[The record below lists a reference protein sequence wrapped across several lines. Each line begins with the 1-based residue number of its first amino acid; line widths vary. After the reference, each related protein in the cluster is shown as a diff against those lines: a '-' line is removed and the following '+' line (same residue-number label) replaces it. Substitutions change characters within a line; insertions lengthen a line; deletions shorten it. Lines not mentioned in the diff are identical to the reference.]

1 MLSLLKKLWNWL
13 KSLFIA
19 SPRAINPKEVKN
31 TPPEPS
37 DGEYEGILMGLFEQ
51 VAAGTTTGGLR
62 GWLYSRHCNDKKLAR
77 WLEVKSEEWLLYPE
91 DYQTL
96 GRDLAALGKVM
107 TGNLG
112 EVSQRISLQLRDA
125 VRDVSGVEG
134 ENLSPKET
142 DLTEV
147 VQDAEFWFEQGN
159 QKYMNGDFIGAIAS
173 YDQALEIKPDF
184 HEAWYNR
191 GIALRNLGRFE
202 DAIAS
207 YDQALEIKPDFHE
220 AWNNRGNALRNLGRF
235 EDAIASYDQA
245 LEIKPDFHEAWNNRG
260 IALANLG
267 RFEDA
272 IASYDQALEIKPDYY
287 EAWNNRGIALAN
299 LGRFED
305 AIASY
310 DQALEIKPDY
320 YEAWNNRGNALRN
333 LGRFEDAIAS
343 YDQALEIKPEYH
355 EAWYNRGIALGNLGR
370 FEEEIASYDRAL
382 EIKPDKHEAW
392 NNRGVALGN
401 LGRFEE
407 AIASWDRAL
416 EFKPDYHDAWNYR
429 GIALANLGR
438 FEEAIASYDRA
449 LEIKPDYHDAWNYRG
464 IALANLGRFEEAIA
478 SYDRALEIKPDYHDA
493 WNNRGVAL
501 GNLGRFE
508 EALTSYDKALEI
520 KPDLHQA
527 WYNRGWS
534 VCSLSKNRV
543 STPSLEALIYRKP
556 IVALNDREP
565 HIFALR
571 EALPHLIQGSPPW
584 GQIYRYL
591 GEAYLEHSQYK
602 EKASPYWREAIRHYQ
617 TALPILSEK
626 DFPEDHLE
634 ILQGLIR
641 AHLSL
646 QEIPEARFYQQQG
659 RHLFTRLRAQ
669 KRDKPAFEAK
679 FSSFSHLEIDLLIEE
694 NHPLDAIE
702 QAEFYKNRCL
712 TWILDNWQENP
723 TSPDY
728 ATIQSLTGPNKAIIY
743 WYLSEDNL
751 TTFIITAEADPV
763 IVEPEQRR
771 QPARQFRTWLTE
783 WDKQYRDYASKKETE
798 NKQNHPWRLSLN
810 SRFAELKRILQID
823 KILEPLPVSVDS
835 LILIPHR
842 DLHRFP
848 LHTLFPEKYTA
859 TYLPSAQVG
868 LRPQSGDSSYS
879 PLLSVEDPKTEQK
892 PMDFAQLESAI
903 ISHILQPSQRISPK
917 KASRENVRK
926 ALENAHKTFHFT
938 GHGFYDS
945 FRPQESAIALS
956 DGLLTVR
963 DINKLN
969 LSSYRLVCLA
979 ACETALTGKDGITT
993 EYVGLVSAFL
1003 AAGATNV
1010 VSTLWPV
1017 KEISS
1022 AWFMINFYQRLL
1034 AGESPALA
1042 LKNTQNWLKNIT
1054 WQQLANWIEQLGQ
1067 LPDLREGVDRLEVRA
1082 ANILKEGSTIGLD
1095 QLTEYSDPY
1104 HWAAYTLTGQD

>member
-19 SPRAINPKEVKN
+19 SPKAINPKEVKN

-62 GWLYSRHCNDKKLAR
+62 GWLYSRHCDDKKLAR
-77 WLEVKSEEWLLYPE
+77 WLGVKSEEWLQYPE

-134 ENLSPKET
+134 ENLGPKET

-147 VQDAEFWFEQGN
+147 VQDAAFWFEQGY

-173 YDQALEIKPDF
+173 WDRALEMKPDYHGAWYNRGNALGNLGRLEEAIASYDRALQIKPDDHYAWNSRGVTLNNLGRYEEALASSDKALEIKPDF
-184 HEAWYNR
+184 YHAWYVRGFALNGLGRFEQAIASCDQALEMKPDYPDAWSSR
-191 GIALRNLGRFE
+191 GIALYNLGRF
-202 DAIAS
+202 A
-207 YDQALEIKPDFHE
+207 E
-220 AWNNRGNALRNLGRF
+220 A
-235 EDAIASYDQA
+235 
-245 LEIKPDFHEAWNNRG
+245 
-260 IALANLG
+260 
-267 RFEDA
+267 
-272 IASYDQALEIKPDYY
+272 
-287 EAWNNRGIALAN
+287 
-299 LGRFED
+299 
-305 AIASY
+305 
-310 DQALEIKPDY
+310 
-320 YEAWNNRGNALRN
+320 
-333 LGRFEDAIAS
+333 
-343 YDQALEIKPEYH
+343 
-355 EAWYNRGIALGNLGR
+355 
-370 FEEEIASYDRAL
+370 IASYDRAL
-382 EIKPDKHEAW
+382 EIKPDDHYAWHIRGVALRNLGRFEQAIASYDRALEIKPDDHEAW
-392 NNRGVALGN
+392 NNRGIALVN
-401 LGRFEE
+401 LGR
-407 AIASWDRAL
+407 L
-416 EFKPDYHDAWNYR
+416 
-429 GIALANLGR
+429 
-438 FEEAIASYDRA
+438 EEAIASYDRA

-464 IALANLGRFEEAIA
+464 IALADLGRFEQAIASYDKALEIKPDKHEAWHNRGVALHKLGRLAEAIASWDRALEIKPDKHEAWYNRGVALGNLGRLEEAIA
-478 SYDRALEIKPDYHDA
+478 SYDRALEIKPDFH
-493 WNNRGVAL
+493 L
-501 GNLGRFE
+501 
-508 EALTSYDKALEI
+508 
-520 KPDLHQA
+520 A
-527 WYNRGWS
+527 WYNRGWA
-534 VCSLSKNRV
+534 VCSLSKNRI

-591 GEAYLEHSQYK
+591 GDAYLEHSRYK
-602 EKASPYWREAIRHYQ
+602 ENASPYWREAIRHYQ
-617 TALPILSEK
+617 IALPILSEK
-626 DFPEDHLE
+626 DFPEDHLK

-751 TTFIITAEADPV
+751 TTFIITPEADPV

-783 WDKQYRDYASKKETE
+783 WDKQYLDYASKKETE

-868 LRPQSGDSSYS
+868 LRTQSSDFSYS

-993 EYVGLVSAFL
+993 EYVGLVSAFR

-1022 AWFMINFYQRLL
+1022 AWFMVNFYQRLL

-1082 ANILKEGSTIGLD
+1082 ANTLKEGSTIGLD

>member
-19 SPRAINPKEVKN
+19 SPKAINPKKVKN

-62 GWLYSRHCNDKKLAR
+62 GWLYSRHCDDKKLAR
-77 WLEVKSEEWLLYPE
+77 WLEVKSEEWLRYPE

-125 VRDVSGVEG
+125 VRDVSSVEG
-134 ENLSPKET
+134 ENLCSKET

-147 VQDAEFWFEQGN
+147 VQDAEFWFVQGY

-173 YDQALEIKPDF
+173 F
-184 HEAWYNR
+184 
-191 GIALRNLGRFE
+191 
-202 DAIAS
+202 
-207 YDQALEIKPDFHE
+207 
-220 AWNNRGNALRNLGRF
+220 
-235 EDAIASYDQA
+235 
-245 LEIKPDFHEAWNNRG
+245 
-260 IALANLG
+260 
-267 RFEDA
+267 
-272 IASYDQALEIKPDYY
+272 
-287 EAWNNRGIALAN
+287 
-299 LGRFED
+299 
-305 AIASY
+305 
-310 DQALEIKPDY
+310 
-320 YEAWNNRGNALRN
+320 
-333 LGRFEDAIAS
+333 
-343 YDQALEIKPEYH
+343 
-355 EAWYNRGIALGNLGR
+355 
-370 FEEEIASYDRAL
+370 DRAL

-392 NNRGVALGN
+392 NYRGIALDD
-401 LGRFEE
+401 LGRLEE

-416 EFKPDYHDAWNYR
+416 EMKPDYPNAWSSR
-429 GIALANLGR
+429 GIALLNLGRFEEAIASFDRALEIKPDYPNAWSSRGIALLNLGRFEEAIASFDRALEIKPDYPNAWVSRGIALGNLGR

-449 LEIKPDYHDAWNYRG
+449 LEFKPDYHLAWYNRGIELKNLGRFEEAIASFDRALEIKPDYYYAWNNRG
-464 IALANLGRFEEAIA
+464 IALDNLGRFEEAIA
-478 SYDRALEIKPDYHDA
+478 SYDKALEFKPDYHEA
-493 WNNRGVAL
+493 WYGRGIAL
-501 GNLGRFE
+501 DNLGRFE
-508 EALTSYDKALEI
+508 EAIASYDKALEF
-520 KPDLHQA
+520 KPDYHEA
-527 WYNRGWS
+527 WYGRGWA
-534 VCSLSKNRV
+534 VCSLSKNRI

-617 TALPILSEK
+617 IALPILTEK

-712 TWILDNWQENP
+712 TWILDSWQENP

-751 TTFIITAEADPV
+751 TTFIITPEADPV

-783 WDKQYRDYASKKETE
+783 WDKQYLDYASKKETD

-810 SRFAELKRILQID
+810 SRFAQLKRILQID

-868 LRPQSGDSSYS
+868 LRTQSGDSSYS

-892 PMDFAQLESAI
+892 PMDLAQLESAI
-903 ISHILQPSQRISPK
+903 ISHILQPSQRISPE
-917 KASRENVRK
+917 KASRENVPK

-993 EYVGLVSAFL
+993 EYVGLVSAFR

-1104 HWAAYTLTGQD
+1104 YWAAYTLTGQD

>member
-19 SPRAINPKEVKN
+19 SPKAINPKEVEN

-62 GWLYSRHCNDKKLAR
+62 GWLYSRHCDDKKLAR
-77 WLEVKSEEWLLYPE
+77 WLEVKSEEWLQYPE

-125 VRDVSGVEG
+125 VRDVSGVEE
-134 ENLSPKET
+134 ENLGPKET

-147 VQDAEFWFEQGN
+147 QKFYQLLNQGKTSTTQRLSTANNTPIVQDAEFWFEQGY
-159 QKYMNGDFIGAIAS
+159 QKAINGDFIGAIAS
-173 YDQALEIKPDF
+173 YDRALEFKPDDHEAWHIRGIALVNLGRFEEAIASWDRALEMKPDYPDAWFIRGIALGHLGRFEQAIASYDRALEIKPDDHEAWNNRGIALHSLGRFEQAIASYDRALEIKPDF
-184 HEAWYNR
+184 HDAWNNR
-191 GIALRNLGRFE
+191 GNALHSLGRFE
-202 DAIAS
+202 QAIAS
-207 YDQALEIKPDFHE
+207 CDRALEIKPDYHE
-220 AWNNRGNALRNLGRF
+220 AWNNRGNALH
-235 EDAIASYDQA
+235 S
-245 LEIKPDFHEAWNNRG
+245 
-260 IALANLG
+260 
-267 RFEDA
+267 
-272 IASYDQALEIKPDYY
+272 
-287 EAWNNRGIALAN
+287 
-299 LGRFED
+299 
-305 AIASY
+305 
-310 DQALEIKPDY
+310 
-320 YEAWNNRGNALRN
+320 
-333 LGRFEDAIAS
+333 
-343 YDQALEIKPEYH
+343 
-355 EAWYNRGIALGNLGR
+355 LGR
-370 FEEEIASYDRAL
+370 FEEAIASYDRAL
-382 EIKPDKHEAW
+382 EIKPDKHEAWYNRGVALRNLGRYEDAIASYDRALEIKPDKHEAWYNRGVALRNLGRYEDAIASYDRALEIKPDYHEAW

-407 AIASWDRAL
+407 AIAS
-416 EFKPDYHDAWNYR
+416 
-429 GIALANLGR
+429 
-438 FEEAIASYDRA
+438 YDRA
-449 LEIKPDYHDAWNYRG
+449 LEIKPDYPEAWYNRG
-464 IALANLGRFEEAIA
+464 NALADLGRFAEAIA
-478 SYDRALEIKPDYHDA
+478 
-493 WNNRGVAL
+493 
-501 GNLGRFE
+501 
-508 EALTSYDKALEI
+508 SYDKALEI
-520 KPDLHQA
+520 QPDFHQA
-527 WYNRGWS
+527 WNGRGWA
-534 VCSLSKNRV
+534 VCSLSKNRI

-556 IVALNDREP
+556 IIALNDREP

-617 TALPILSEK
+617 IALPILSEK

-669 KRDKPAFEAK
+669 KRDKPAFERK

-728 ATIQSLTGPNKAIIY
+728 ATIQSLTDPNKAIIY

-783 WDKQYRDYASKKETE
+783 WDKQYLDYASKKETE

>member
-62 GWLYSRHCNDKKLAR
+62 GWLYSRHCDDKKLAR
-77 WLEVKSEEWLLYPE
+77 WLGVKSEEWLQYPE

-134 ENLSPKET
+134 ENLCSKET

-159 QKYMNGDFIGAIAS
+159 QKAINGDFIGAIAS
-173 YDQALEIKPDF
+173 YDQALEFKPDDHYAWNIRGAALGNLGRFEQAIASWDRALEIKPDYYYAWNNRGIALANLGRLEEAIASYDRALEFKPDYPDAWHNRGVALHKLGRLEEAIASYDQALEFKPDYHEAWFIRGVALRNLGRFEQAIAFFDRALEIKPDFHEAWDNRGIALANLGRHEEAIASYDRALEIKPDDPDAWNNRGIALGKLGRLEEAIASYDQALEIKPDDHEAWHNRGIALHKLGRLEEAIASYDQALEIKPDDHEAWNNRGNALDNLGRFEEAIASFDRALEIKPDF

-191 GIALRNLGRFE
+191 GIALKNLGR
-202 DAIAS
+202 
-207 YDQALEIKPDFHE
+207 L
-220 AWNNRGNALRNLGRF
+220 
-235 EDAIASYDQA
+235 
-245 LEIKPDFHEAWNNRG
+245 
-260 IALANLG
+260 
-267 RFEDA
+267 
-272 IASYDQALEIKPDYY
+272 
-287 EAWNNRGIALAN
+287 
-299 LGRFED
+299 
-305 AIASY
+305 
-310 DQALEIKPDY
+310 
-320 YEAWNNRGNALRN
+320 
-333 LGRFEDAIAS
+333 
-343 YDQALEIKPEYH
+343 
-355 EAWYNRGIALGNLGR
+355 
-370 FEEEIASYDRAL
+370 
-382 EIKPDKHEAW
+382 
-392 NNRGVALGN
+392 
-401 LGRFEE
+401 
-407 AIASWDRAL
+407 
-416 EFKPDYHDAWNYR
+416 
-429 GIALANLGR
+429 
-438 FEEAIASYDRA
+438 EEAIASYDRA
-449 LEIKPDYHDAWNYRG
+449 LEIKPDFHEAWYNRG
-464 IALANLGRFEEAIA
+464 ITLADLGRFEQAIA
-478 SYDRALEIKPDYHDA
+478 SFDRALEIKPDFH
-493 WNNRGVAL
+493 L
-501 GNLGRFE
+501 
-508 EALTSYDKALEI
+508 
-520 KPDLHQA
+520 A
-527 WYNRGWS
+527 WYGRGWA
-534 VCSLSKNRV
+534 VCSLSKNRI

-571 EALPHLIQGSPPW
+571 EAVPHLIQGSPPW

-591 GEAYLEHSQYK
+591 GDAYLEHSRYK
-602 EKASPYWREAIRHYQ
+602 ENASPYWREAIRHYQ
-617 TALPILSEK
+617 IALPILSEK

-751 TTFIITAEADPV
+751 TTFIITPEADPV
-763 IVEPEQRR
+763 ILEPEQRR

-783 WDKQYRDYASKKETE
+783 WDKQYLDYASKKETE

-810 SRFAELKRILQID
+810 SRFAQLKRILQID

-868 LRPQSGDSSYS
+868 LRPQSGDFSYS

-917 KASRENVRK
+917 KASRENVPK

-1022 AWFMINFYQRLL
+1022 AWFMVNFYQRLL
-1034 AGESPALA
+1034 AGESPSLA

-1082 ANILKEGSTIGLD
+1082 ANTLKEGSTIGLD

>member
-19 SPRAINPKEVKN
+19 SPKAINPKEVKN

-51 VAAGTTTGGLR
+51 VAAGTTTDGLR
-62 GWLYSRHCNDKKLAR
+62 GWLHSRHCDDKKLAR
-77 WLEVKSEEWLLYPE
+77 WLEVKSEEWLRYPE

-96 GRDLAALGKVM
+96 GRNLAALGKVM

-125 VRDVSGVEG
+125 VRDVSGVEE
-134 ENLSPKET
+134 ENLDSKET

-147 VQDAEFWFEQGN
+147 VQDVAFWFEQGY

-173 YDQALEIKPDF
+173 YDRALEIKPDDHEAWYNRGFALGNLGRLEEAIASYDRALEIKPDF

-191 GIALRNLGRFE
+191 GIALKNLGRLE
-202 DAIAS
+202 EAIAS
-207 YDQALEIKPDFHE
+207 YDRALEIKPDDHL
-220 AWNNRGNALRNLGRF
+220 AWTNRGIALKNLGRF
-235 EDAIASYDQA
+235 EQAIASYDRA
-245 LEIKPDFHEAWNNRG
+245 LEVKPD
-260 IALANLG
+260 
-267 RFEDA
+267 
-272 IASYDQALEIKPDYY
+272 
-287 EAWNNRGIALAN
+287 
-299 LGRFED
+299 
-305 AIASY
+305 
-310 DQALEIKPDY
+310 
-320 YEAWNNRGNALRN
+320 
-333 LGRFEDAIAS
+333 
-343 YDQALEIKPEYH
+343 YH

-370 FEEEIASYDRAL
+370 FEDAIASCDQALEIKPDYPDAWSSRGIALYNLGRFEQAIASYDRAL
-382 EIKPDKHEAW
+382 EIKPDYHEAW
-392 NNRGVALGN
+392 YNRGIALYN
-401 LGRFEE
+401 LGRFEQ
-407 AIASWDRAL
+407 AIASYDRAL
-416 EFKPDYHDAWNYR
+416 EFKPDYHEAWYNR
-429 GIALANLGR
+429 GIALGNLGR
-438 FEEAIASYDRA
+438 LEEAIASYDRA
-449 LEIKPDYHDAWNYRG
+449 LEIKPDDHQAWTNRG
-464 IALANLGRFEEAIA
+464 NALKNLGRLEEAIA
-478 SYDRALEIKPDYHDA
+478 SYDQALEIKPDDHLA
-493 WNNRGVAL
+493 W
-501 GNLGRFE
+501 
-508 EALTSYDKALEI
+508 T
-520 KPDLHQA
+520 
-527 WYNRGWS
+527 NRGWA
-534 VCSLSKNRV
+534 VCSLSKNRI

-591 GEAYLEHSQYK
+591 GQAYLKHSQYK

-626 DFPEDHLE
+626 DFPEDHLK

-712 TWILDNWQENP
+712 TWILDSWQENP

-751 TTFIITAEADPV
+751 TTFIITPEADPV

-771 QPARQFRTWLTE
+771 QPAQQFRTWLTE
-783 WDKQYRDYASKKETE
+783 WDKQYLDYASKKETE

-810 SRFAELKRILQID
+810 SRFAQLKRILQID

-868 LRPQSGDSSYS
+868 LRPQSGDFSYS

-1022 AWFMINFYQRLL
+1022 AWFMVNFYQRLL

-1067 LPDLREGVDRLEVRA
+1067 LPSLTEGVDRLEVRA
-1082 ANILKEGSTIGLD
+1082 ANTLKEGSTIGLD

>member
-19 SPRAINPKEVKN
+19 SPKAINPKEVKN

-62 GWLYSRHCNDKKLAR
+62 GWLYSRYCDDKKLAR
-77 WLEVKSEEWLLYPE
+77 WLGVKSEEWLQYPE

-134 ENLSPKET
+134 ENLGPKET

-159 QKYMNGDFIGAIAS
+159 QKYMNGDLIGAIAS
-173 YDQALEIKPDF
+173 YDQALEIKPDL
-184 HEAWYNR
+184 HEAWNNR
-191 GIALRNLGRFE
+191 GVALRNLGRFE
-202 DAIAS
+202 QAIAS
-207 YDQALEIKPDFHE
+207 YDQALEIKPDKHEAWSNRGNALDNLGRYEEAIASCDKALEIKPDKHEAWYNRGVALVNLGMYEEAIASFDRALEFKPDYHE
-220 AWNNRGNALRNLGRF
+220 AWNNRGSALDDLGRY
-235 EDAIASYDQA
+235 E
-245 LEIKPDFHEAWNNRG
+245 EA
-260 IALANLG
+260 
-267 RFEDA
+267 
-272 IASYDQALEIKPDYY
+272 
-287 EAWNNRGIALAN
+287 
-299 LGRFED
+299 
-305 AIASY
+305 
-310 DQALEIKPDY
+310 
-320 YEAWNNRGNALRN
+320 
-333 LGRFEDAIAS
+333 
-343 YDQALEIKPEYH
+343 
-355 EAWYNRGIALGNLGR
+355 
-370 FEEEIASYDRAL
+370 IASYDRAL

-392 NNRGVALGN
+392 YNRGVALGN
-401 LGRFEE
+401 LGR
-407 AIASWDRAL
+407 
-416 EFKPDYHDAWNYR
+416 Y
-429 GIALANLGR
+429 
-438 FEEAIASYDRA
+438 EEAIASYDRA
-449 LEIKPDYHDAWNYRG
+449 LEIKPDKHEAWTNRG
-464 IALANLGRFEEAIA
+464 NALVNLGRYEEAIA
-478 SYDRALEIKPDYHDA
+478 SYDQALEFKPDFHEAWYNRGVALVNLGMYEEAIASFDQALEIKPDYHKA
-493 WNNRGVAL
+493 WYNRGFAL
-501 GNLGRFE
+501 VDLGRYEEAIASYDQALEFKPDDHEAWYNRGIALYNLGRFE
-508 EALTSYDKALEI
+508 QAIASYDQALEF
-520 KPDLHQA
+520 KPDDHEA
-527 WYNRGWS
+527 WNGRGWAI
-534 VCSLSKNRV
+534 CSLSKNRI

-565 HIFALR
+565 HLFGLR
-571 EALPHLIQGSPPW
+571 EALPHLVQGSPPW

-591 GEAYLEHSQYK
+591 GEAYLEHSQYQG
-602 EKASPYWREAIRHYQ
+602 KASPYCRDAIRHYQ
-617 TALPILSEK
+617 IALPILTEK

-646 QEIPEARFYQQQG
+646 QEITQARFYQQQG
-659 RHLFTRLRAQ
+659 RDLFTRLRAQ
-669 KRDKPAFEAK
+669 KGDKPAFEAK

-728 ATIQSLTGPNKAIIY
+728 ATIQSLTSPNKAIIY

-751 TTFIITAEADPV
+751 TTFIITADADPV
-763 IVEPEQRR
+763 ILEREQRY
-771 QPARQFRTWLTE
+771 QQARQFRTWLTE

-810 SRFAELKRILQID
+810 SRFAQLKRILQID
-823 KILEPLPVSVDS
+823 KILAHLPVSVNS

-868 LRPQSGDSSYS
+868 LRPQSGDFSYS

-926 ALENAHKTFHFT
+926 ALENAYKTFHFT

-945 FRPQESAIALS
+945 FRPQASAIALS

-963 DINKLN
+963 DINGLN

-993 EYVGLVSAFL
+993 EYVGLVSAFR

-1022 AWFMINFYQRLL
+1022 AWFMVNFYQRLL

-1054 WQQLANWIEQLGQ
+1054 WQQLANWIEQLRL
-1067 LPDLREGVDRLEVRA
+1067 LPSLMEGVDRLEVRA

>member
-19 SPRAINPKEVKN
+19 SPKAINPKEVKN

-62 GWLYSRHCNDKKLAR
+62 GWLYSRHCDDKKLAR
-77 WLEVKSEEWLLYPE
+77 WLGVKSEEWLQYPE

-125 VRDVSGVEG
+125 VRDVSSVEG
-134 ENLSPKET
+134 ENLCSKET

-159 QKYMNGDFIGAIAS
+159 QKYMNGDFLGAIAS
-173 YDQALEIKPDF
+173 WDRALEMKPD
-184 HEAWYNR
+184 
-191 GIALRNLGRFE
+191 
-202 DAIAS
+202 D
-207 YDQALEIKPDFHE
+207 HE
-220 AWNNRGNALRNLGRF
+220 AWNNRGVALGNLGRL
-235 EDAIASYDQA
+235 EEAIASYDRA
-245 LEIKPDFHEAWNNRG
+245 LEMKPDYHEAWHIRG
-260 IALANLG
+260 IALYNLG
-267 RFEDA
+267 RLEEA
-272 IASYDQALEIKPDYY
+272 IASDDRALEIKPDYY
-287 EAWNNRGIALAN
+287 YAWNNRGV
-299 LGRFED
+299 
-305 AIASY
+305 
-310 DQALEIKPDY
+310 
-320 YEAWNNRGNALRN
+320 
-333 LGRFEDAIAS
+333 
-343 YDQALEIKPEYH
+343 
-355 EAWYNRGIALGNLGR
+355 ALGNLGR
-370 FEEEIASYDRAL
+370 FEQAIASYDRALEFKPDYHQAWDNRGSALDDLGRFEDAIASYDRAL

-392 NNRGVALGN
+392 NNRGNALAN

-407 AIASWDRAL
+407 AIASYDRAL
-416 EFKPDYHDAWNYR
+416 EFKPDLHQAWNNRGNALADLGRLEEAIASYDRALEIKPDDYYAWNKR
-429 GIALANLGR
+429 GIALDNLGR

-449 LEIKPDYHDAWNYRG
+449 LEIKPDYY
-464 IALANLGRFEEAIA
+464 
-478 SYDRALEIKPDYHDA
+478 YA

-508 EALTSYDKALEI
+508 QAIASYDRALEI
-520 KPDLHQA
+520 KPDKHEA
-527 WYNRGWS
+527 WYGRGGA
-534 VCSLSKNRV
+534 VCSLSKNRI

-591 GEAYLEHSQYK
+591 GEAYLGHSQYK
-602 EKASPYWREAIRHYQ
+602 ENASPYWREAIRHYQ
-617 TALPILSEK
+617 IALPILTEK

-712 TWILDNWQENP
+712 TWILDSWQENP

-728 ATIQSLTGPNKAIIY
+728 ATIQSLTSPNKAIIY

-751 TTFIITAEADPV
+751 TTFIITPEADPV
-763 IVEPEQRR
+763 ILEPEQRR

-783 WDKQYRDYASKKETE
+783 WDKQYLDYASKKETE

-810 SRFAELKRILQID
+810 SRFAQLKRILQID

-868 LRPQSGDSSYS
+868 LRPQSSDFSYS

-1034 AGESPALA
+1034 AGESPSLA

-1054 WQQLANWIEQLGQ
+1054 WQQIANWIEQLGQ

-1082 ANILKEGSTIGLD
+1082 ANTLKEGSTIGLD

>member
-19 SPRAINPKEVKN
+19 SPKAINPKEVKN

-62 GWLYSRHCNDKKLAR
+62 GWLYSRHCDDKKLAR
-77 WLEVKSEEWLLYPE
+77 WLEVKSEEWLQYPE

-134 ENLSPKET
+134 ENLCPKET

-159 QKYMNGDFIGAIAS
+159 QKYMNGDFIGEIAS
-173 YDQALEIKPDF
+173 YDQALEFKPD
-184 HEAWYNR
+184 
-191 GIALRNLGRFE
+191 
-202 DAIAS
+202 D
-207 YDQALEIKPDFHE
+207 PD
-220 AWNNRGNALRNLGRF
+220 
-235 EDAIASYDQA
+235 
-245 LEIKPDFHEAWNNRG
+245 
-260 IALANLG
+260 
-267 RFEDA
+267 
-272 IASYDQALEIKPDYY
+272 
-287 EAWNNRGIALAN
+287 
-299 LGRFED
+299 
-305 AIASY
+305 
-310 DQALEIKPDY
+310 
-320 YEAWNNRGNALRN
+320 
-333 LGRFEDAIAS
+333 
-343 YDQALEIKPEYH
+343 
-355 EAWYNRGIALGNLGR
+355 
-370 FEEEIASYDRAL
+370 
-382 EIKPDKHEAW
+382 AW

-401 LGRFEE
+401 LGRFEQ
-407 AIASWDRAL
+407 AIASFDRALEIKPDYHQAWDNRGIALHKLGRFEQAIASYDRAL
-416 EFKPDYHDAWNYR
+416 EFKPDFHEAWINR
-429 GIALANLGR
+429 GVALGNLGR

-449 LEIKPDYHDAWNYRG
+449 LEIKPDLHQAWYNRG
-464 IALANLGRFEEAIA
+464 IALRNLGRLAEAIASYDRALEIKPDDHEAWNNRGIALRDLGRLEEAIA
-478 SYDRALEIKPDYHDA
+478 SYDRALEIKPDFHEAWYNRGIALGNLGRLEEAIASYDQALEFKPDKHEAWNNRGIALGNLGRLAEAIASYDRALEIKPDDHDA

-501 GNLGRFE
+501 ADLGRFE
-508 EALTSYDKALEI
+508 QAIASYDRALEI
-520 KPDLHQA
+520 KPDFHLA
-527 WYNRGWS
+527 WYGRGWA

-571 EALPHLIQGSPPW
+571 EALTHLIQGSPPW

-591 GEAYLEHSQYK
+591 GEAYLKHSQYK
-602 EKASPYWREAIRHYQ
+602 ENASPYWREAIRHYQ
-617 TALPILSEK
+617 IALPILSEK

-669 KRDKPAFEAK
+669 KRDKPAFERK

-751 TTFIITAEADPV
+751 TTFIITPEADPV

-783 WDKQYRDYASKKETE
+783 WDKQYLDYASKKETE

-810 SRFAELKRILQID
+810 SRFAQLKRILQID

-903 ISHILQPSQRISPK
+903 ISHILQPSQRISTK
-917 KASRENVRK
+917 KASRENVRN

-938 GHGFYDS
+938 GHGYYDS
-945 FRPQESAIALS
+945 FRPQASAIALS

-963 DINKLN
+963 DIRALN

-1067 LPDLREGVDRLEVRA
+1067 LPDLMEWVDRLEARA

-1104 HWAAYTLTGQD
+1104 YWAAYTLTGQD

>member
-1 MLSLLKKLWNWL
+1 MISLLKKLWNWL
-13 KSLFIA
+13 KSLFIG
-19 SPRAINPKEVKN
+19 SPKAVNPEKVQKS
-31 TPPEPS
+31 PPEPS

-62 GWLYSRHCNDKKLAR
+62 GWLYSRYCDDKKLAR
-77 WLEVKSEEWLLYPE
+77 WLGVKSEEWLQYPE

-125 VRDVSGVEG
+125 VRDVSSVEG
-134 ENLSPKET
+134 ENLGPKET

-173 YDQALEIKPDF
+173 FDQALEIKPDLHQAWHNRGIALDDLGRYEEAIASFDRALEIKPDDHQAWNGRGIALGNLGRYEQAIASCDRALEIKPDDHKAWNGRGIALDNLGRYEEAVASYDQALEIKPDY
-184 HEAWYNR
+184 HQAWYNR
-191 GIALRNLGRFE
+191 GIALDDLGRYEEAIASFDRALEIKPDDHQAWNNRGVALGNLGRYE
-202 DAIAS
+202 EAIAS
-207 YDQALEIKPDFHE
+207 YDQALEIKPDFHQ
-220 AWNNRGNALRNLGRF
+220 AWYNRGVALGNLGRY
-235 EDAIASYDQA
+235 EEAIASYDQA
-245 LEIKPDFHEAWNNRG
+245 LEIKPDFHQAW
-260 IALANLG
+260 
-267 RFEDA
+267 
-272 IASYDQALEIKPDYY
+272 Y
-287 EAWNNRGIALAN
+287 
-299 LGRFED
+299 
-305 AIASY
+305 
-310 DQALEIKPDY
+310 
-320 YEAWNNRGNALRN
+320 NRGNALDN
-333 LGRFEDAIAS
+333 LGR
-343 YDQALEIKPEYH
+343 Y
-355 EAWYNRGIALGNLGR
+355 
-370 FEEEIASYDRAL
+370 
-382 EIKPDKHEAW
+382 
-392 NNRGVALGN
+392 
-401 LGRFEE
+401 
-407 AIASWDRAL
+407 
-416 EFKPDYHDAWNYR
+416 
-429 GIALANLGR
+429 
-438 FEEAIASYDRA
+438 EEAIASYDRA
-449 LEIKPDYHDAWNYRG
+449 LEIKPDFHQAWHNRG
-464 IALANLGRFEEAIA
+464 NALVNLGRYEEAIA
-478 SYDRALEIKPDYHDA
+478 SHDRALEFKPDYH
-493 WNNRGVAL
+493 
-501 GNLGRFE
+501 
-508 EALTSYDKALEI
+508 K
-520 KPDLHQA
+520 A
-527 WYNRGWS
+527 WYNRGRAI
-534 VCSLSKNRV
+534 CSLSKNRI

-565 HIFALR
+565 HLFGLR
-571 EALPHLIQGSPPW
+571 EALPHLVQGSPPW

-591 GEAYLEHSQYK
+591 GEAYLEHSRYK
-602 EKASPYWREAIRHYQ
+602 EKASPYCRDAIRHYQ
-617 TALPILSEK
+617 IALPILTEK
-626 DFPEDHLE
+626 DFPKDHLE

-646 QEIPEARFYQQQG
+646 QEITQARFYQQQG
-659 RHLFTRLRAQ
+659 RDLFTRLRAQ
-669 KRDKPAFEAK
+669 KGDKPAFEAK

-728 ATIQSLTGPNKAIIY
+728 ATIQSLTSPDKAIIY

-751 TTFIITAEADPV
+751 TTFIITADADPV
-763 IVEPEQRR
+763 ILEREQRY
-771 QPARQFRTWLTE
+771 QQARQFRTWLTE

-810 SRFAELKRILQID
+810 SRFAQLKRILQID
-823 KILEPLPVSVDS
+823 KILAHLPVSVNS

-868 LRPQSGDSSYS
+868 LRPQSSDFSYS
-879 PLLSVEDPKTEQK
+879 PLL
-892 PMDFAQLESAI
+892 
-903 ISHILQPSQRISPK
+903 RK

-926 ALENAHKTFHFT
+926 ALENAYKTFHFT

-945 FRPQESAIALS
+945 FRPQASAIALS

-963 DINKLN
+963 DINGLN

-993 EYVGLVSAFL
+993 EYVGLVSAFR

-1054 WQQLANWIEQLGQ
+1054 WQQLADWIEQLRQ
-1067 LPDLREGVDRLEVRA
+1067 LPSLMEGVDRLEVRA

>member
-13 KSLFIA
+13 KSLFIG
-19 SPRAINPKEVKN
+19 SPKAINPKEVKN

-62 GWLYSRHCNDKKLAR
+62 GWLYSRHCDDKKLAR
-77 WLEVKSEEWLLYPE
+77 WLGVKSEEWLQYPE

-125 VRDVSGVEG
+125 VRDVSGVEE
-134 ENLSPKET
+134 ENLGPKET

-147 VQDAEFWFEQGN
+147 VQDAAFWFEQGY
-159 QKYMNGDFIGAIAS
+159 QKAINGDFIGAIAS
-173 YDQALEIKPDF
+173 WDRALEIKPDY

-191 GIALRNLGRFE
+191 GV
-202 DAIAS
+202 
-207 YDQALEIKPDFHE
+207 
-220 AWNNRGNALRNLGRF
+220 
-235 EDAIASYDQA
+235 
-245 LEIKPDFHEAWNNRG
+245 
-260 IALANLG
+260 ALANLG
-267 RFEDA
+267 RFE
-272 IASYDQALEIKPDYY
+272 QA
-287 EAWNNRGIALAN
+287 
-299 LGRFED
+299 
-305 AIASY
+305 
-310 DQALEIKPDY
+310 
-320 YEAWNNRGNALRN
+320 
-333 LGRFEDAIAS
+333 
-343 YDQALEIKPEYH
+343 
-355 EAWYNRGIALGNLGR
+355 
-370 FEEEIASYDRAL
+370 IASYDRAL
-382 EIKPDKHEAW
+382 EIKPDLHEAW
-392 NNRGVALGN
+392 NNRGVALAN
-401 LGRFEE
+401 LGRLEQ
-407 AIASWDRAL
+407 AIASYDRAL
-416 EFKPDYHDAWNYR
+416 EIKPDDPDAWNYR

-438 FEEAIASYDRA
+438 FEQAIASYDRA
-449 LEIKPDYHDAWNYRG
+449 LEIKPDYHEAWYNRGVALGNLGRFEQAIASYDRALEIKPDYHEAWYNRGVALANLGRLEQAIASYDRALEIKPDLHEAWNNRGVALANLGRLEQAIASYDRALEIKPDDPDAWNYRG
-464 IALANLGRFEEAIA
+464 IALANLGRFEQAIA
-478 SYDRALEIKPDYHDA
+478 SYDRALEIKPDYHEAWYNRGVALANLGRLEQAIASYDRALEIKPDLHEA

-501 GNLGRFE
+501 ANLGRFE
-508 EALTSYDKALEI
+508 QAIASYDRALEI
-520 KPDLHQA
+520 KPDYHEA
-527 WYNRGWS
+527 WNNRGWA

-617 TALPILSEK
+617 IALPILTEK

-712 TWILDNWQENP
+712 TWILDSWQENP

-728 ATIQSLTGPNKAIIY
+728 ATIQSLTSPNKAIIY

-771 QPARQFRTWLTE
+771 QLARQFRTWLTE
-783 WDKQYRDYASKKETE
+783 WDKQYLDYASKKETE

-810 SRFAELKRILQID
+810 SRFAQLKRILQID

-993 EYVGLVSAFL
+993 EYVGLVSAFR

-1034 AGESPALA
+1034 TGESPALA

-1067 LPDLREGVDRLEVRA
+1067 LPDLREGVDRLEARA
-1082 ANILKEGSTIGLD
+1082 ANTLKEGSTIGLD
-1095 QLTEYSDPY
+1095 QLTEYGDPY
-1104 HWAAYTLTGQD
+1104 YWAAYTLTGQD

>member
-13 KSLFIA
+13 KSLFIG
-19 SPRAINPKEVKN
+19 SPKAINPKKVQN

-62 GWLYSRHCNDKKLAR
+62 GWLYSRHCDDKKLAR
-77 WLEVKSEEWLLYPE
+77 WLGVKSEEWLQYPE

-125 VRDVSGVEG
+125 VRDVSSVDG
-134 ENLSPKET
+134 ENLGPKET

-147 VQDAEFWFEQGN
+147 VQDAAFWFEQGY
-159 QKYMNGDFIGAIAS
+159 QKYTNGDFIGAIAS
-173 YDQALEIKPDF
+173 YDRALEIKPDF
-184 HEAWYNR
+184 HQAWNNRGNALDDLGRLEQAIASYDRALEIKPDFHQAWNNRGNALVNLGILEEAIASYDRALEMKPDYPNAWSSRGIALYNLGRFAEAIASYDRALEIKPDDHEAWYNRGIALVNLGRFEQAIASCDRALEFKPDLHEAWNNRGVALYSLGRFEEAIASYDRVLEIKPDYYYAWDIRGAILNNLGRYEEALASSDKALEIKPDFDHAWYVRGFALDGLGRFEEAIASHDRALEIKPDDPDAWNNR

-202 DAIAS
+202 
-207 YDQALEIKPDFHE
+207 QA
-220 AWNNRGNALRNLGRF
+220 
-235 EDAIASYDQA
+235 
-245 LEIKPDFHEAWNNRG
+245 
-260 IALANLG
+260 
-267 RFEDA
+267 
-272 IASYDQALEIKPDYY
+272 
-287 EAWNNRGIALAN
+287 
-299 LGRFED
+299 
-305 AIASY
+305 
-310 DQALEIKPDY
+310 
-320 YEAWNNRGNALRN
+320 
-333 LGRFEDAIAS
+333 
-343 YDQALEIKPEYH
+343 
-355 EAWYNRGIALGNLGR
+355 
-370 FEEEIASYDRAL
+370 IASYDRAL
-382 EIKPDKHEAW
+382 EIKPDDHYAW
-392 NNRGVALGN
+392 HIRGVAL
-401 LGRFEE
+401 R
-407 AIASWDRAL
+407 
-416 EFKPDYHDAWNYR
+416 
-429 GIALANLGR
+429 NLGR

-449 LEIKPDYHDAWNYRG
+449 LEIKPDDHLAWNNRG
-464 IALANLGRFEEAIA
+464 VALHKLGRFEQAIA
-478 SYDRALEIKPDYHDA
+478 SYDRALEIKPDYHQA
-493 WNNRGVAL
+493 WDNRGTA
-501 GNLGRFE
+501 
-508 EALTSYDKALEI
+508 
-520 KPDLHQA
+520 
-527 WYNRGWS
+527 
-534 VCSLSKNRV
+534 VCFLSKNRI

-556 IVALNDREP
+556 IIALNDREP

-591 GEAYLEHSQYK
+591 GQAYLEHSQYK

-617 TALPILSEK
+617 IALPILSEK

-669 KRDKPAFEAK
+669 KPDKPAFEAK

-763 IVEPEQRR
+763 ILEPEQRR

-783 WDKQYRDYASKKETE
+783 WDKQYLDYASKKETE

-810 SRFAELKRILQID
+810 SRFAQLKRILQID

-868 LRPQSGDSSYS
+868 LRPQSSDFSYS

-993 EYVGLVSAFL
+993 EYVGLVSAFR

-1022 AWFMINFYQRLL
+1022 AWFMVNFYQRLL

>member
-19 SPRAINPKEVKN
+19 SPKAVNPEKVQKS
-31 TPPEPS
+31 PPEPS

-62 GWLYSRHCNDKKLAR
+62 GWLYSRYCDDKKLAR
-77 WLEVKSEEWLLYPE
+77 WLGVKSEEWLRHPE

-125 VRDVSGVEG
+125 VRDVSSVEG
-134 ENLSPKET
+134 ENLGSTET
-142 DLTEV
+142 DLTKV
-147 VQDAEFWFEQGN
+147 QKFYQLLNQGKTSTTQRLSTANNIPIVQDAEFWFEQGN

-173 YDQALEIKPDF
+173 WDQALEIKPDYHEAWNGRGIALDDLGRYEEAIASFDQALEFKPDFHQAWNNRGIALDDLGRYEEAIASFDQALEIKPDYYYAWFIRGIALGHLGRYEQAIASFDQALEFKPDDHEAWYNRGVALGNLGRYEEAIASYDQALEIKPDF

-191 GIALRNLGRFE
+191 GV
-202 DAIAS
+202 
-207 YDQALEIKPDFHE
+207 
-220 AWNNRGNALRNLGRF
+220 
-235 EDAIASYDQA
+235 
-245 LEIKPDFHEAWNNRG
+245 
-260 IALANLG
+260 
-267 RFEDA
+267 
-272 IASYDQALEIKPDYY
+272 
-287 EAWNNRGIALAN
+287 
-299 LGRFED
+299 
-305 AIASY
+305 
-310 DQALEIKPDY
+310 
-320 YEAWNNRGNALRN
+320 
-333 LGRFEDAIAS
+333 
-343 YDQALEIKPEYH
+343 
-355 EAWYNRGIALGNLGR
+355 ALGNLGR
-370 FEEEIASYDRAL
+370 YEDAIASYDRAL

-392 NNRGVALGN
+392 TNRGVALGN
-401 LGRFEE
+401 LGR
-407 AIASWDRAL
+407 
-416 EFKPDYHDAWNYR
+416 Y
-429 GIALANLGR
+429 
-438 FEEAIASYDRA
+438 EEAIASYDQA
-449 LEIKPDYHDAWNYRG
+449 LEIKPDFHQAWYNRG
-464 IALANLGRFEEAIA
+464 NALGNLGRYEEAIA
-478 SYDRALEIKPDYHDA
+478 SYDQALEIKPDDHQA
-493 WNNRGVAL
+493 WYGRGFAL
-501 GNLGRFE
+501 GNLGRYE
-508 EALTSYDKALEI
+508 QAIASYDQALEF
-520 KPDLHQA
+520 KPDLHEA
-527 WYNRGWS
+527 WNGRGWAI
-534 VCSLSKNRV
+534 CSLSKNRI

-617 TALPILSEK
+617 IALPILTEK

-659 RHLFTRLRAQ
+659 RDLFTRLRAQ
-669 KRDKPAFEAK
+669 KRDKPAFERK

-728 ATIQSLTGPNKAIIY
+728 ATIQSLTSPNKAIIY

-763 IVEPEQRR
+763 ILEREQRY
-771 QPARQFRTWLTE
+771 QQARQFRTWLTE

-810 SRFAELKRILQID
+810 NCFAELKRILQID
-823 KILEPLPVSVDS
+823 KILAHLPVSVNS

-868 LRPQSGDSSYS
+868 LRPQSGDFSYS

-903 ISHILQPSQRISPK
+903 ISHILQPSARISPK

-926 ALENAHKTFHFT
+926 ALENAYKTFHFT

-963 DINKLN
+963 DINGLN

-993 EYVGLVSAFL
+993 EYVGLVSAFR

-1054 WQQLANWIEQLGQ
+1054 WQQLADWIEQLRL
-1067 LPDLREGVDRLEVRA
+1067 LPSLMEGVDRLEVRA

>member
-1 MLSLLKKLWNWL
+1 MISLLKKLWNWL
-13 KSLFIA
+13 KSLFIG
-19 SPRAINPKEVKN
+19 SPKAVNPEKVQKS
-31 TPPEPS
+31 PPEPS

-62 GWLYSRHCNDKKLAR
+62 GWLYSRYCDDKKLAR
-77 WLEVKSEEWLLYPE
+77 WLGVKSEEWLQYPE

-96 GRDLAALGKVM
+96 AQDLAALGKVM

-125 VRDVSGVEG
+125 VRDVSSVEG
-134 ENLSPKET
+134 ENLGSKET
-142 DLTEV
+142 DLTKV
-147 VQDAEFWFEQGN
+147 QKLYQLLNQGKTSTTQGLSTANNTPIVQDAEFWFEQGY
-159 QKYMNGDFIGAIAS
+159 QKVINGDFIGAIASFDQALEFKPDDHYAWYGRGVALGNLGRDEEAIASYDQALEFKPDLHEAWNKRGVALDNLGRYEEAIASYDQALEFKPDKHEAWTNRGVALDNLGRYEEAIAS

-184 HEAWYNR
+184 HQAWNGR
-191 GIALRNLGRFE
+191 GSALGHLGRYE
-202 DAIAS
+202 QAIAS
-207 YDQALEIKPDFHE
+207 WDQ
-220 AWNNRGNALRNLGRF
+220 
-235 EDAIASYDQA
+235 
-245 LEIKPDFHEAWNNRG
+245 
-260 IALANLG
+260 
-267 RFEDA
+267 
-272 IASYDQALEIKPDYY
+272 
-287 EAWNNRGIALAN
+287 
-299 LGRFED
+299 
-305 AIASY
+305 
-310 DQALEIKPDY
+310 
-320 YEAWNNRGNALRN
+320 
-333 LGRFEDAIAS
+333 
-343 YDQALEIKPEYH
+343 
-355 EAWYNRGIALGNLGR
+355 
-370 FEEEIASYDRAL
+370 AL

-392 NNRGVALGN
+392 NNRGIALVN
-401 LGRFEE
+401 LGR
-407 AIASWDRAL
+407 D
-416 EFKPDYHDAWNYR
+416 
-429 GIALANLGR
+429 
-438 FEEAIASYDRA
+438 EEAIASYDRA
-449 LEIKPDYHDAWNYRG
+449 LEIKPDDHKAWNNRG
-464 IALANLGRFEEAIA
+464 NALGNLGRYEQAIA
-478 SYDRALEIKPDYHDA
+478 SYDRALEIKPDDH
-493 WNNRGVAL
+493 
-501 GNLGRFE
+501 
-508 EALTSYDKALEI
+508 K
-520 KPDLHQA
+520 A
-527 WYNRGWS
+527 WYGRGW
-534 VCSLSKNRV
+534 VICSLSKNRI

-565 HIFALR
+565 HLFGLR
-571 EALPHLIQGSPPW
+571 EALPHLVQGSPPW

-591 GEAYLEHSQYK
+591 GEAYLEHSRYK
-602 EKASPYWREAIRHYQ
+602 EKASPYCRDAIRHYQ
-617 TALPILSEK
+617 IALPILTEK

-646 QEIPEARFYQQQG
+646 QEITQARFYQQQG
-659 RHLFTRLRAQ
+659 RDLFTRLRAQ

-728 ATIQSLTGPNKAIIY
+728 ATIQSLTSPDKAIIY

-751 TTFIITAEADPV
+751 TTFIITADADPV
-763 IVEPEQRR
+763 ILEREQRY
-771 QPARQFRTWLTE
+771 QQARQFRTWLTE

-810 SRFAELKRILQID
+810 NCFAQLKRILQID
-823 KILEPLPVSVDS
+823 KILAHLPVSVNS

-868 LRPQSGDSSYS
+868 LRPQSGDFSYS

-903 ISHILQPSQRISPK
+903 ISHILQPSARISPK

-926 ALENAHKTFHFT
+926 ALENAYKTFHFT

-945 FRPQESAIALS
+945 FRPQASAIALS

-963 DINKLN
+963 DINGLN

-979 ACETALTGKDGITT
+979 ACETALTGKDGINT
-993 EYVGLVSAFL
+993 EYVGLVSAFR

-1022 AWFMINFYQRLL
+1022 SWFMINFYQRLL

-1054 WQQLANWIEQLGQ
+1054 WQQLADWIEQLRL
-1067 LPDLREGVDRLEVRA
+1067 LPSLMEGVDRLEVRA
-1082 ANILKEGSTIGLD
+1082 ANTLKEGSTIGLD

>member
-19 SPRAINPKEVKN
+19 SPKAINPKKVKN

-51 VAAGTTTGGLR
+51 VAAGTTTDGLR
-62 GWLYSRHCNDKKLAR
+62 GWLYSRHCDDKKLAR
-77 WLEVKSEEWLLYPE
+77 WLEVKSEEWLRYPE

-134 ENLSPKET
+134 ENLCPKET

-147 VQDAEFWFEQGN
+147 VQDAAFWFEQGY
-159 QKYMNGDFIGAIAS
+159 QKAINGDFIGAIAS
-173 YDQALEIKPDF
+173 YDRALEIKPDF
-184 HEAWYNR
+184 HQAWDIRGVILNNLGRYEEALASSDKALEIKPDFDHAWYVRGFALDGLGRFEEAIASHDRALEIKPDYPDAWISRGIALYNLGRLEEAIASWDRALEIKPDYPDAWISRGIALYNLGRLEEAIASYDRALEFKPDYPDAWYNR
-191 GIALRNLGRFE
+191 GFALGNLGRLE
-202 DAIAS
+202 EAIAS
-207 YDQALEIKPDFHE
+207 YDQALEFKPDKHE
-220 AWNNRGNALRNLGRF
+220 AWN
-235 EDAIASYDQA
+235 
-245 LEIKPDFHEAWNNRG
+245 
-260 IALANLG
+260 
-267 RFEDA
+267 
-272 IASYDQALEIKPDYY
+272 
-287 EAWNNRGIALAN
+287 
-299 LGRFED
+299 
-305 AIASY
+305 
-310 DQALEIKPDY
+310 
-320 YEAWNNRGNALRN
+320 
-333 LGRFEDAIAS
+333 
-343 YDQALEIKPEYH
+343 
-355 EAWYNRGIALGNLGR
+355 NRGIALGNLGR
-370 FEEEIASYDRAL
+370 FEQAIASYDRAL
-382 EIKPDKHEAW
+382 EIKPDFHDAW
-392 NNRGVALGN
+392 NNRGIALGN
-401 LGRFEE
+401 LGR
-407 AIASWDRAL
+407 
-416 EFKPDYHDAWNYR
+416 
-429 GIALANLGR
+429 LA
-438 FEEAIASYDRA
+438 EAIASYDRA
-449 LEIKPDYHDAWNYRG
+449 LEIKPDD
-464 IALANLGRFEEAIA
+464 
-478 SYDRALEIKPDYHDA
+478 HDA
-493 WNNRGVAL
+493 WNNRGTA
-501 GNLGRFE
+501 
-508 EALTSYDKALEI
+508 
-520 KPDLHQA
+520 
-527 WYNRGWS
+527 

-543 STPSLEALIYRKP
+543 STPSLEALINRKP

-591 GEAYLEHSQYK
+591 GEAYLKHSQYK
-602 EKASPYWREAIRHYQ
+602 ENASPYWREAIRHYQ
-617 TALPILSEK
+617 IALPILSEK

-712 TWILDNWQENP
+712 TWILDSWQENA

-751 TTFIITAEADPV
+751 TTFIITPEADPV

-783 WDKQYRDYASKKETE
+783 WDKQYLDYASKKETE

-810 SRFAELKRILQID
+810 SRFAQLKRILQID

-868 LRPQSGDSSYS
+868 LRPQSGDFSYS

-956 DGLLTVR
+956 DGLLTVQ

-1022 AWFMINFYQRLL
+1022 AWFMVNFYQRLL
-1034 AGESPALA
+1034 AGESPAIA

-1067 LPDLREGVDRLEVRA
+1067 LPSLTEGVDRLEVRA

-1104 HWAAYTLTGQD
+1104 HWAAYTPAILILKSNK

>member
-19 SPRAINPKEVKN
+19 SPKAINPKEVKN

-62 GWLYSRHCNDKKLAR
+62 GWLYSRHCDDKKLAR

-134 ENLSPKET
+134 ENLGSTET

-147 VQDAEFWFEQGN
+147 QKFYQLLNQGKTSTTQRLSTANNIPIVQDAEFWFEQGN

-173 YDQALEIKPDF
+173 FDQALEIKPDF
-184 HEAWYNR
+184 HEAWNGRGVALGNLGRLEEAIASWDRALEIKPDDHEAWYNR
-191 GIALRNLGRFE
+191 GIALRNLGRDE
-202 DAIAS
+202 KAIAS
-207 YDQALEIKPDFHE
+207 YDQALEIKPDFHQ
-220 AWNNRGNALRNLGRF
+220 AWYNRGIALVNLGRY
-235 EDAIASYDQA
+235 EEAIASYDRA
-245 LEIKPDFHEAWNNRG
+245 LEIKPDFHQAWHNRG
-260 IALANLG
+260 VALDNLG
-267 RFEDA
+267 RYEKAIASCDKALEFKPDDHQAWYNRGNALDNLGRDEEAIASLDRALEIKPDKDEAWTNRGVALGNLGRYEEAIASYDRALEIKPDKHYAWTNRGVALRNLGRYEEA
-272 IASYDQALEIKPDYY
+272 IASYDQALEIKPDYH
-287 EAWNNRGIALAN
+287 EAWN
-299 LGRFED
+299 
-305 AIASY
+305 
-310 DQALEIKPDY
+310 
-320 YEAWNNRGNALRN
+320 
-333 LGRFEDAIAS
+333 
-343 YDQALEIKPEYH
+343 
-355 EAWYNRGIALGNLGR
+355 NRGIALGNLGR
-370 FEEEIASYDRAL
+370 YEEAIASYDRAL

-392 NNRGVALGN
+392 TNRGVALVN
-401 LGRFEE
+401 LGR
-407 AIASWDRAL
+407 
-416 EFKPDYHDAWNYR
+416 Y
-429 GIALANLGR
+429 
-438 FEEAIASYDRA
+438 EEAIASYDQA
-449 LEIKPDYHDAWNYRG
+449 LE
-464 IALANLGRFEEAIA
+464 F
-478 SYDRALEIKPDYHDA
+478 
-493 WNNRGVAL
+493 
-501 GNLGRFE
+501 
-508 EALTSYDKALEI
+508 
-520 KPDLHQA
+520 KPDLHEA
-527 WYNRGWS
+527 WDNRGWAI
-534 VCSLSKNRV
+534 CSLSKNRI

-565 HIFALR
+565 HLFGLR
-571 EALPHLIQGSPPW
+571 EALPHLVQGSPPW

-591 GEAYLEHSQYK
+591 GEAYLEHSRYK
-602 EKASPYWREAIRHYQ
+602 EKASPYCRDAIRHYQ
-617 TALPILSEK
+617 IALPILTEK
-626 DFPEDHLE
+626 DFPEDHLK

-646 QEIPEARFYQQQG
+646 QEITQARFYQQQG
-659 RHLFTRLRAQ
+659 RDLFTRLRAQ
-669 KRDKPAFEAK
+669 KGDKPAFEAK

-728 ATIQSLTGPNKAIIY
+728 ATIQSLTSPDKAIIY

-751 TTFIITAEADPV
+751 TTFIITADADPV
-763 IVEPEQRR
+763 ILEREQRY
-771 QPARQFRTWLTE
+771 QQARQFRTWLTE
-783 WDKQYRDYASKKETE
+783 WDKQYRDYASKKEIE

-810 SRFAELKRILQID
+810 DRFAQLKRILQID

-868 LRPQSGDSSYS
+868 LRPQSGDFSYS

-903 ISHILQPSQRISPK
+903 ISHILQPSARISPK

-926 ALENAHKTFHFT
+926 ALENAYKTFHFT

-945 FRPQESAIALS
+945 FRPQASAIALS

-963 DINKLN
+963 DINGLN

-993 EYVGLVSAFL
+993 EYVGLVSAFR

-1054 WQQLANWIEQLGQ
+1054 WQQLANWIEQLRL
-1067 LPDLREGVDRLEVRA
+1067 LPSLMEGVDRLEVRA

>member
-19 SPRAINPKEVKN
+19 SPKAINPKEVKN

-62 GWLYSRHCNDKKLAR
+62 GWLYSRHCDDKKLAR
-77 WLEVKSEEWLLYPE
+77 WLGVKSEEWLQYPE

-125 VRDVSGVEG
+125 VRDVSSVEG
-134 ENLSPKET
+134 ENLDSKET

-147 VQDAEFWFEQGN
+147 VQDAEFWFEQGY
-159 QKYMNGDFIGAIAS
+159 QKAINGDFIG
-173 YDQALEIKPDF
+173 
-184 HEAWYNR
+184 
-191 GIALRNLGRFE
+191 
-202 DAIAS
+202 
-207 YDQALEIKPDFHE
+207 
-220 AWNNRGNALRNLGRF
+220 
-235 EDAIASYDQA
+235 
-245 LEIKPDFHEAWNNRG
+245 
-260 IALANLG
+260 
-267 RFEDA
+267 
-272 IASYDQALEIKPDYY
+272 
-287 EAWNNRGIALAN
+287 
-299 LGRFED
+299 
-305 AIASY
+305 
-310 DQALEIKPDY
+310 
-320 YEAWNNRGNALRN
+320 
-333 LGRFEDAIAS
+333 
-343 YDQALEIKPEYH
+343 
-355 EAWYNRGIALGNLGR
+355 
-370 FEEEIASYDRAL
+370 
-382 EIKPDKHEAW
+382 
-392 NNRGVALGN
+392 
-401 LGRFEE
+401 

-416 EFKPDYHDAWNYR
+416 EFKPDYHGAWYNRGSALDDLGRFEDAIASWDRALEIKPDDHLAWYNR
-429 GIALANLGR
+429 GVALGNLGR
-438 FEEAIASYDRA
+438 FEQAIASYDRALEIKPDDHLAWYNRGVALGNLGRFEQAIASWDRALEIKPDYHEAWGNRGVALHKLGRLEEAIASYDKALEIKPDDHEAWHNRGVALADLGRYEDAIASYDRALEFKPDYHEAWHNRGVALYSLGRLEEAIASFDRALEIKPDYHQAWYNRGVALGNLGRFEQAIASYDRA
-449 LEIKPDYHDAWNYRG
+449 LEIKPDYHEAWNNRG
-464 IALANLGRFEEAIA
+464 FELANLGRLEEAIA
-478 SYDRALEIKPDYHDA
+478 SWDRALEIKPDLHEA
-493 WNNRGVAL
+493 WNNRGIAL
-501 GNLGRFE
+501 TDLARFE
-508 EALTSYDKALEI
+508 EAIASFDRALEI
-520 KPDLHQA
+520 KPDFHEA
-527 WYNRGWS
+527 WYGRGWA

-591 GEAYLEHSQYK
+591 GEAYLKHSRYK
-602 EKASPYWREAIRHYQ
+602 ENASPYWREAIRHYQ
-617 TALPILSEK
+617 IALPILSEK

-669 KRDKPAFEAK
+669 KRDKPAFERK

-712 TWILDNWQENP
+712 TWILDSWQENP

-728 ATIQSLTGPNKAIIY
+728 ATIQSLTSPNKAIIY

-751 TTFIITAEADPV
+751 TTFIITPEADPV

-810 SRFAELKRILQID
+810 SRFAQLKRILQID

-868 LRPQSGDSSYS
+868 LRPQSGDFSYS

-1022 AWFMINFYQRLL
+1022 AWFMVNFYQRLL

>member
-19 SPRAINPKEVKN
+19 SPKAINPKEVKN

-77 WLEVKSEEWLLYPE
+77 WLEVKSEEWLQYPE

-125 VRDVSGVEG
+125 VRDVSGVEE
-134 ENLSPKET
+134 ENLGPKET

-147 VQDAEFWFEQGN
+147 VQDAEFWFVQGY

-173 YDQALEIKPDF
+173 F
-184 HEAWYNR
+184 
-191 GIALRNLGRFE
+191 
-202 DAIAS
+202 
-207 YDQALEIKPDFHE
+207 
-220 AWNNRGNALRNLGRF
+220 
-235 EDAIASYDQA
+235 
-245 LEIKPDFHEAWNNRG
+245 
-260 IALANLG
+260 
-267 RFEDA
+267 
-272 IASYDQALEIKPDYY
+272 
-287 EAWNNRGIALAN
+287 
-299 LGRFED
+299 
-305 AIASY
+305 
-310 DQALEIKPDY
+310 
-320 YEAWNNRGNALRN
+320 
-333 LGRFEDAIAS
+333 
-343 YDQALEIKPEYH
+343 
-355 EAWYNRGIALGNLGR
+355 
-370 FEEEIASYDRAL
+370 DRAL

-392 NNRGVALGN
+392 NYRGIALDD
-401 LGRFEE
+401 LGRLEE

-416 EFKPDYHDAWNYR
+416 EMKPDYPNAWSSR
-429 GIALANLGR
+429 GIALLNLGR
-438 FEEAIASYDRA
+438 FEEAIASFDRALEIKPDYPNAWVSRGVALVNLGRFEQAIASWDRALEIKPDFHLAWYNRGVALDDLGRLEEAIASYDRA
-449 LEIKPDYHDAWNYRG
+449 LEIKPDDYYAWNKRG
-464 IALANLGRFEEAIA
+464 IALDNLGRFEEAIA
-478 SYDRALEIKPDYHDA
+478 SYDKALEFKPDYH
-493 WNNRGVAL
+493 
-501 GNLGRFE
+501 E
-508 EALTSYDKALEI
+508 
-520 KPDLHQA
+520 A
-527 WYNRGWS
+527 WYGRGWS

-591 GEAYLEHSQYK
+591 GEAYLKHSRYK
-602 EKASPYWREAIRHYQ
+602 ENASPYWREAIRHYQ
-617 TALPILSEK
+617 IALPILSEK

-712 TWILDNWQENP
+712 TWILDSWQENP

-763 IVEPEQRR
+763 ILEPEQRR

-783 WDKQYRDYASKKETE
+783 WDKQYLDYASKKETE

-810 SRFAELKRILQID
+810 SRFAQLKRILQID

-868 LRPQSGDSSYS
+868 LRTQSGDSSYS

-903 ISHILQPSQRISPK
+903 ISHILQPSQRISPE
-917 KASRENVRK
+917 KASRENVPK

-1022 AWFMINFYQRLL
+1022 AWFMVNFYQRLL

-1054 WQQLANWIEQLGQ
+1054 WQQLAHWIEQLGQ
-1067 LPDLREGVDRLEVRA
+1067 LPDLTEGVDRLEARA

-1104 HWAAYTLTGQD
+1104 YWAAYTLTGQD

>member
-1 MLSLLKKLWNWL
+1 MISLLKKLWNWL
-13 KSLFIA
+13 KSLFIG
-19 SPRAINPKEVKN
+19 SPKAVNPEKVQKS
-31 TPPEPS
+31 PPEPS

-62 GWLYSRHCNDKKLAR
+62 GWLYSRYCDDKKLAR
-77 WLEVKSEEWLLYPE
+77 WLGVKSEEWLQYPE

-125 VRDVSGVEG
+125 VRDVSSVEG
-134 ENLSPKET
+134 ENLGSTET
-142 DLTEV
+142 DLTKV
-147 VQDAEFWFEQGN
+147 QKLYQLLNQGKTSTTQRLSTANNIPIVQDAEFWFEQGN

-173 YDQALEIKPDF
+173 YD
-184 HEAWYNR
+184 
-191 GIALRNLGRFE
+191 
-202 DAIAS
+202 
-207 YDQALEIKPDFHE
+207 
-220 AWNNRGNALRNLGRF
+220 
-235 EDAIASYDQA
+235 
-245 LEIKPDFHEAWNNRG
+245 
-260 IALANLG
+260 
-267 RFEDA
+267 
-272 IASYDQALEIKPDYY
+272 
-287 EAWNNRGIALAN
+287 
-299 LGRFED
+299 
-305 AIASY
+305 
-310 DQALEIKPDY
+310 
-320 YEAWNNRGNALRN
+320 
-333 LGRFEDAIAS
+333 
-343 YDQALEIKPEYH
+343 
-355 EAWYNRGIALGNLGR
+355 
-370 FEEEIASYDRAL
+370 
-382 EIKPDKHEAW
+382 
-392 NNRGVALGN
+392 
-401 LGRFEE
+401 
-407 AIASWDRAL
+407 
-416 EFKPDYHDAWNYR
+416 
-429 GIALANLGR
+429 
-438 FEEAIASYDRA
+438 RA
-449 LEIKPDYHDAWNYRG
+449 LEIKPDYH
-464 IALANLGRFEEAIA
+464 
-478 SYDRALEIKPDYHDA
+478 
-493 WNNRGVAL
+493 
-501 GNLGRFE
+501 
-508 EALTSYDKALEI
+508 
-520 KPDLHQA
+520 QA
-527 WYNRGWS
+527 WYNRGWDI
-534 VCSLSKNRV
+534 CSLSKNRI

-565 HIFALR
+565 HLFGLR
-571 EALPHLIQGSPPW
+571 EALPHLVQGSPPW

-591 GEAYLEHSQYK
+591 GEAYLEHSRYK
-602 EKASPYWREAIRHYQ
+602 EKASPYCRDAIRHYQ
-617 TALPILSEK
+617 IALPILTEK
-626 DFPEDHLE
+626 DFPEDHLK

-646 QEIPEARFYQQQG
+646 QEITQARFYQQQG
-659 RHLFTRLRAQ
+659 RDLFTRLRAQ
-669 KRDKPAFEAK
+669 KGDKPAFEAK

-712 TWILDNWQENP
+712 TWILDSWQENP

-728 ATIQSLTGPNKAIIY
+728 ATIQSLTSPDKAIIY

-751 TTFIITAEADPV
+751 TTFIITADADPV
-763 IVEPEQRR
+763 ILEREQRY
-771 QPARQFRTWLTE
+771 QQARQFRTWLTE
-783 WDKQYRDYASKKETE
+783 WDKQYLDYASKKETE

-810 SRFAELKRILQID
+810 SRFAQLKRILQID
-823 KILEPLPVSVDS
+823 KILAHLPVSVNS

-868 LRPQSGDSSYS
+868 LRPQSGDFSYS

-903 ISHILQPSQRISPK
+903 ISHILQPSARISPK

-926 ALENAHKTFHFT
+926 ALENAYKTFHFT

-945 FRPQESAIALS
+945 FRPQASAIALS

-993 EYVGLVSAFL
+993 EYVGLVSAFR

-1054 WQQLANWIEQLGQ
+1054 WQQLADWIEQLRL
-1067 LPDLREGVDRLEVRA
+1067 LPSLMEGVDRLEVRA
-1082 ANILKEGSTIGLD
+1082 ANTLKEGSTIGLD

>member
-13 KSLFIA
+13 KSLFIG
-19 SPRAINPKEVKN
+19 SPKAINPKEVKN

-62 GWLYSRHCNDKKLAR
+62 GWLYSRHCDDKKLAR
-77 WLEVKSEEWLLYPE
+77 WLGVKSEEWLQYPE

-125 VRDVSGVEG
+125 VRDVSGVDG
-134 ENLSPKET
+134 ENLCPKET

-147 VQDAEFWFEQGN
+147 VQDAAFWFEQGY
-159 QKYMNGDFIGAIAS
+159 QKYTNGDFIGAIAS
-173 YDQALEIKPDF
+173 YDRVLEIKPDL
-184 HEAWYNR
+184 HEAWFIR
-191 GIALRNLGRFE
+191 GAALVSLGRFE
-202 DAIAS
+202 QAIAS
-207 YDQALEIKPDFHE
+207 WDRALEM
-220 AWNNRGNALRNLGRF
+220 
-235 EDAIASYDQA
+235 
-245 LEIKPDFHEAWNNRG
+245 
-260 IALANLG
+260 
-267 RFEDA
+267 
-272 IASYDQALEIKPDYY
+272 KPDYPD
-287 EAWNNRGIALAN
+287 AWFI
-299 LGRFED
+299 
-305 AIASY
+305 
-310 DQALEIKPDY
+310 
-320 YEAWNNRGNALRN
+320 
-333 LGRFEDAIAS
+333 
-343 YDQALEIKPEYH
+343 
-355 EAWYNRGIALGNLGR
+355 RGIALG
-370 FEEEIASYDRAL
+370 
-382 EIKPDKHEAW
+382 H
-392 NNRGVALGN
+392 

-407 AIASWDRAL
+407 AIASYDRAL
-416 EFKPDYHDAWNYR
+416 EFKPDDHLAWNNR
-429 GIALANLGR
+429 GSALYYLGR
-438 FEEAIASYDRA
+438 FEQAIASYDRA

-464 IALANLGRFEEAIA
+464 IALADLGRFEQAIASFDQALEIKPDFHLAWYNRGIELGNLGRLEEAIA
-478 SYDRALEIKPDYHDA
+478 SYDRALEIKPDLHQA
-493 WNNRGVAL
+493 WYGRGNAL
-501 GNLGRFE
+501 KNLGRFE
-508 EALTSYDKALEI
+508 EAIASYDHALEI
-520 KPDLHQA
+520 KPDYHEA
-527 WYNRGWS
+527 WNNRGNALADLGRFAEAIASYDRALEFKPDDHEAWNNRGFALGNLGRLEEAIASYDRALEIKPDFHEAWGNRGWA
-534 VCSLSKNRV
+534 VCSLSKNRI

-571 EALPHLIQGSPPW
+571 EALTHLIQGSPPW

-591 GEAYLEHSQYK
+591 GEAYMEHSQYK

-617 TALPILSEK
+617 IALPILSEK

-751 TTFIITAEADPV
+751 TTFIITPEADPV

-783 WDKQYRDYASKKETE
+783 WDKQYLDYASKKETE

-810 SRFAELKRILQID
+810 SRFAQLKRILQID

-1022 AWFMINFYQRLL
+1022 AWFMVNFYQRLL

-1054 WQQLANWIEQLGQ
+1054 WQQLAHWIEQLGQ

-1082 ANILKEGSTIGLD
+1082 ANTLKEGSTIGLD

>member
-19 SPRAINPKEVKN
+19 SPKAINPKEVEN

-62 GWLYSRHCNDKKLAR
+62 GWLYSRHCDDKKLAR
-77 WLEVKSEEWLLYPE
+77 WLGVKSEEWLRYPE

-134 ENLSPKET
+134 ENLGPKET

-147 VQDAEFWFEQGN
+147 VQDAEFWFEQGT

-173 YDQALEIKPDF
+173 WDRALEIKPD
-184 HEAWYNR
+184 
-191 GIALRNLGRFE
+191 
-202 DAIAS
+202 
-207 YDQALEIKPDFHE
+207 
-220 AWNNRGNALRNLGRF
+220 
-235 EDAIASYDQA
+235 
-245 LEIKPDFHEAWNNRG
+245 
-260 IALANLG
+260 
-267 RFEDA
+267 
-272 IASYDQALEIKPDYY
+272 
-287 EAWNNRGIALAN
+287 
-299 LGRFED
+299 
-305 AIASY
+305 
-310 DQALEIKPDY
+310 
-320 YEAWNNRGNALRN
+320 
-333 LGRFEDAIAS
+333 
-343 YDQALEIKPEYH
+343 YH
-355 EAWYNRGIALGNLGR
+355 EAWYNRGIALDHLGRFEQAIASYDKALEFKPDKHEAWYKRGVALGNLGR
-370 FEEEIASYDRAL
+370 LEEEIASYDRAL

-392 NNRGVALGN
+392 NNRGIALRN
-401 LGRFEE
+401 LGR
-407 AIASWDRAL
+407 L
-416 EFKPDYHDAWNYR
+416 
-429 GIALANLGR
+429 
-438 FEEAIASYDRA
+438 EEAIASYDRA
-449 LEIKPDYHDAWNYRG
+449 LEIKPDYHEAWHIRG
-464 IALANLGRFEEAIA
+464 FALGNLGRFEQAIA
-478 SYDRALEIKPDYHDA
+478 SYDRALEFKPDDPEA
-493 WNNRGVAL
+493 WNNRGIAL
-501 GNLGRFE
+501 RNLGRFE

-527 WYNRGWS
+527 WYNRGIALGNLGRFEQAIASFDRALEIKPDYPDAWFIRGIALGHLGRFEEAIAS
-534 VCSLSKNRV
+534 YDRALEIKPDYHVAWNNRGVALGNLGRFEQAIASYDRALEIKPDKHVAWYNRGNALYNLGRFEEAIASWDRALEIKPDDHEAWDNRGWAVCSLSKNRV

-617 TALPILSEK
+617 IALPILSEK
-626 DFPEDHLE
+626 DFPEDHLK

-669 KRDKPAFEAK
+669 KRDKPAFERK

-712 TWILDNWQENP
+712 TWILDSWQENP

-728 ATIQSLTGPNKAIIY
+728 ATIQSLTSPNKAIIY

-751 TTFIITAEADPV
+751 TTFIITPEADPV

-810 SRFAELKRILQID
+810 SRFAQLKRILQID

>member
-19 SPRAINPKEVKN
+19 SPKAINPKEVKN

-62 GWLYSRHCNDKKLAR
+62 GWLYSRHCDDKKLAR
-77 WLEVKSEEWLLYPE
+77 WLGVKSEEWLQYPE

-125 VRDVSGVEG
+125 VRDVSSVEG
-134 ENLSPKET
+134 ENLCSKET

-159 QKYMNGDFIGAIAS
+159 QKYMNGDFLGAIAS
-173 YDQALEIKPDF
+173 WDRALEMKPD
-184 HEAWYNR
+184 
-191 GIALRNLGRFE
+191 
-202 DAIAS
+202 D
-207 YDQALEIKPDFHE
+207 HE
-220 AWNNRGNALRNLGRF
+220 AWNNRGVALGNLGRL
-235 EDAIASYDQA
+235 EEAIASYDRA
-245 LEIKPDFHEAWNNRG
+245 LEMKPDYHEAWHIRG
-260 IALANLG
+260 IALYNLG
-267 RFEDA
+267 RLEEA
-272 IASYDQALEIKPDYY
+272 IASDDRALEIKPDYY
-287 EAWNNRGIALAN
+287 YAWNNRGV
-299 LGRFED
+299 
-305 AIASY
+305 
-310 DQALEIKPDY
+310 
-320 YEAWNNRGNALRN
+320 
-333 LGRFEDAIAS
+333 
-343 YDQALEIKPEYH
+343 
-355 EAWYNRGIALGNLGR
+355 ALGNLGR
-370 FEEEIASYDRAL
+370 FEQAIASYDRALEFKPDYHQAWDNRGSALDDLGRFEDAIASYDRAL

-392 NNRGVALGN
+392 NNRGNALAN

-407 AIASWDRAL
+407 AIASCDRAL
-416 EFKPDYHDAWNYR
+416 EFKPDLHQAWNNRGNALADLGRLEEAIASYDRALEIKPDDYYAWNKR
-429 GIALANLGR
+429 GIALDNLGR

-449 LEIKPDYHDAWNYRG
+449 LEIKPDYY
-464 IALANLGRFEEAIA
+464 
-478 SYDRALEIKPDYHDA
+478 YA

-508 EALTSYDKALEI
+508 QAIASYDRALEI
-520 KPDLHQA
+520 KPDKHEA
-527 WYNRGWS
+527 WYGRGGA
-534 VCSLSKNRV
+534 VCSLSKNRI

-591 GEAYLEHSQYK
+591 GEAYLGHSQYK
-602 EKASPYWREAIRHYQ
+602 ENASPYWREAIRHYQ
-617 TALPILSEK
+617 IALPILTEK

-712 TWILDNWQENP
+712 TWILDSWQENP

-728 ATIQSLTGPNKAIIY
+728 ATIQSLTSPNKAIIY

-751 TTFIITAEADPV
+751 TTFIITPEADPV
-763 IVEPEQRR
+763 ILEPEQRR

-783 WDKQYRDYASKKETE
+783 WDKQYLDYASKKETE

-810 SRFAELKRILQID
+810 SRFAQLKRILQID

-868 LRPQSGDSSYS
+868 LRPQSSDFSYS

-1054 WQQLANWIEQLGQ
+1054 WQQIANWIEQLGQ
-1067 LPDLREGVDRLEVRA
+1067 LPSLREGVDRLEVRA
-1082 ANILKEGSTIGLD
+1082 ANTLKEGSTIGLD

>member
-19 SPRAINPKEVKN
+19 SPKAINPKEVKN

-62 GWLYSRHCNDKKLAR
+62 GWLYSRHCDDKKLAR
-77 WLEVKSEEWLLYPE
+77 WLEVKSEEWLQYPE

-134 ENLSPKET
+134 ENLCSKET

-147 VQDAEFWFEQGN
+147 VQDAAFWFEQGY
-159 QKYMNGDFIGAIAS
+159 QKVINGDFIGAIASWDRALEIKPDLHEAWNNRGAALANLGRLEEAIAS
-173 YDQALEIKPDF
+173 YDQALEIKPDK
-184 HEAWYNR
+184 HEAWNIR
-191 GIALRNLGRFE
+191 GAALANLGRLE
-202 DAIAS
+202 EAIAS
-207 YDQALEIKPDFHE
+207 YDRALEIKPD
-220 AWNNRGNALRNLGRF
+220 
-235 EDAIASYDQA
+235 D
-245 LEIKPDFHEAWNNRG
+245 
-260 IALANLG
+260 
-267 RFEDA
+267 
-272 IASYDQALEIKPDYY
+272 
-287 EAWNNRGIALAN
+287 
-299 LGRFED
+299 
-305 AIASY
+305 
-310 DQALEIKPDY
+310 
-320 YEAWNNRGNALRN
+320 
-333 LGRFEDAIAS
+333 
-343 YDQALEIKPEYH
+343 H
-355 EAWYNRGIALGNLGR
+355 EAWYGRGNALGNLGR
-370 FEEEIASYDRAL
+370 LEEAIASYDRAL

-392 NNRGVALGN
+392 NNRGFALYN
-401 LGRFEE
+401 LGRLEE
-407 AIASWDRAL
+407 AIAS
-416 EFKPDYHDAWNYR
+416 F
-429 GIALANLGR
+429 
-438 FEEAIASYDRA
+438 DRA
-449 LEIKPDYHDAWNYRG
+449 LEIKPDLHQAWDNRG
-464 IALANLGRFEEAIA
+464 SALDDLGRFEDAIA
-478 SYDRALEIKPDYHDA
+478 SFDQALEIQPDLHQA

-508 EALTSYDKALEI
+508 QAIASYDKALEF
-520 KPDLHQA
+520 KPDYHQAWNNRGIALADLGRFEQAIASYDRALEFKPDYHGA
-527 WYNRGWS
+527 WYNRGNALGNLGRLEEEIASYDRALEFKPDYHGAWYNRGNALGNLGRLEEVIAS
-534 VCSLSKNRV
+534 YDRALEIKPDKHEAWHNRGVALHKLGRLAEAIASYDRALEIKPDDHLAWYNRGTAVCSLSKNRI

-591 GEAYLEHSQYK
+591 GQAYLEHSQYK

-617 TALPILSEK
+617 IALPILSEK

-712 TWILDNWQENP
+712 TWILDSWQENP

-728 ATIQSLTGPNKAIIY
+728 ATIQSLTSPNKAIIY

-751 TTFIITAEADPV
+751 TTFIITPEADPV
-763 IVEPEQRR
+763 ILEPEQRR

-783 WDKQYRDYASKKETE
+783 WDKQYLDYASKKETE

-868 LRPQSGDSSYS
+868 LRPQSGDFSYS

-993 EYVGLVSAFL
+993 EYVGLVSAFR

-1022 AWFMINFYQRLL
+1022 AWFMVNFYQRLL

-1082 ANILKEGSTIGLD
+1082 ANTLKEGSTIGLD